1 MVKIEARRLYGDLR
15 CAIVQDT
22 CYSAILG
29 MAARDNKMFRR
40 MIEKFVKKDGNR
52 NQGNYKRILDVQ
64 RTTVQEKQKQQEE
77 QINKAKDRHLSIACN
92 SIEKILG
99 SLGGRESCKDILA
112 MDLDYQFSMLKHE
125 VKRIKGCNDAAI
137 KQWAT
142 EERKKFADNYWKLV
156 KELYHEK
163 TPPQEVS
170 VRINDIRKTILDQ
183 ASTNFSEKL
192 RSRQAMSTEELWD
205 DCTSKFQQ
213 FESEVKK
220 IGGSHQS
227 HELDQESFLKEYTN
241 RYKAEEH
248 VNNLRDHFLAAS
260 VVNVRNLLALHMPE
274 LCHDPA
280 VLTELEPI
288 LKSNSHK
295 MFNEYIQAVANID
308 GGTLQGLNERD
319 RLQWNDTEWKQFSKE
334 YEYSVQ
340 RHIKIVFN
348 GMQDAKDRILAQA
361 LNGFDEKIRTGQ
373 VMSEEELS
381 NDCRNRFID
390 YAYEIAKIDGGPLK
404 GLDMQSEAAWQ
415 FKEYSK
421 FKNDYYD
428 LYRNIQ
434 QEISPND
441 TVDISHTSTSSQ
453 ESLHNGEPGPF
464 VAEEEEID
472 ENDGALVHRSR
483 NRHPEAV

>member
-1 MVKIEARRLYGDLR
+1 
-15 CAIVQDT
+15 
-22 CYSAILG
+22 
-29 MAARDNKMFRR
+29 
-40 MIEKFVKKDGNR
+40 
-52 NQGNYKRILDVQ
+52 
-64 RTTVQEKQKQQEE
+64 
-77 QINKAKDRHLSIACN
+77 
-92 SIEKILG
+92 
-99 SLGGRESCKDILA
+99 
-112 MDLDYQFSMLKHE
+112 
-125 VKRIKGCNDAAI
+125 
-137 KQWAT
+137 
-142 EERKKFADNYWKLV
+142 
-156 KELYHEK
+156 
-163 TPPQEVS
+163 
-170 VRINDIRKTILDQ
+170 
-183 ASTNFSEKL
+183 
-192 RSRQAMSTEELWD
+192 
-205 DCTSKFQQ
+205 
-213 FESEVKK
+213 
-220 IGGSHQS
+220 
-227 HELDQESFLKEYTN
+227 
-241 RYKAEEH
+241 
-248 VNNLRDHFLAAS
+248 
-260 VVNVRNLLALHMPE
+260 MPE

-472 ENDGALVHRSR
+472 ESDGALVHRSR